1 MASKFDL
8 KDILNQRS
16 KGTDMQEKEYKTDG
30 VVELVDIYDMIP
42 SQDNFYDVTKHMDL
56 VNSIKLLGVLQ
67 PVLLSE
73 SEEPDKYSIKAG
85 HRRREACLYLVEQ
98 EGLEKF
104 RYIPSIIKPEQDDV
118 MGKLTIIMANRFR
131 NKTDWEKMQEA
142 IQTET
147 LLEKLKG
154 NKNLNKQMREHL
166 KEMLGVEN
174 DRKMKTRDFVAEILG
189 TSSTQIGRYDAIY
202 KNLCMECMEVF
213 KRGFINVSVAAEM
226 AGLSPE
232 WQMEAFELLQKNGS
246 IQISDVAK
254 LKQQERDSKPIEGQ
268 QTFDEAVAPNRNEV
282 KRECVRNFYELVM
295 NEQEKELA
303 RERKKRELQEELYTH
318 HRNSGGANGKINWNC
333 QSYEIK
339 FLVAGMEDIKM
350 SWFGFVILL
359 FEILDVEEAEAELI
373 EAEESQTLKRMCG
386 ATQQPCNFEN
396 IKEVAKTLD
405 VECKANCCAACENPC
420 GARCNYAAQH
430 SNVAEEP
437 EQFEAKPEYKDILC
451 YSCLHYAE
459 CDKKAGTVFSCRSYV
474 NKAQAEK
481 TQEQLYSEEQDR
493 IDRETARK
501 IEEIKQ
507 KDIEALPIGDKREPR
522 DDYEISIT
530 MRQYSEVYYGHI
542 NFLVT
547 PKKDYRFNDTITLK
561 EYCNGETSGKEIVV
575 KVKNVVQDCTGIEDK
590 YCVIGFYTVQK

>member
-1 MASKFDL
+1 MVSKFDL

-131 NKTDWEKMQEA
+131 DKSDWEKMKEA
-142 IQTET
+142 IET
-147 LLEKLKG
+147 MNYLKELKG
-154 NKNLNKQMREHL
+154 NKKLDKDIQAHL
-166 KEMLGVEN
+166 KEILDIEDDQN
-174 DRKMKTRDFVAEILG
+174 MKSRDFVARILG
-189 TSSTQIGRYDAIY
+189 TSPTQIGRFRAIY
-202 KNLCMECMEVF
+202 NNLCIVCMEAF
-213 KRGFINVSVAAEM
+213 QQNLINVSVAYEI
-226 AGLSPE
+226 AGLSPK
-232 WQMEAFELLQKNGS
+232 WQMEAYVMLKKNGS
-246 IQISDVAK
+246 LQISDVIK

-268 QTFDEAVAPNRNEV
+268 QTLDEAVAPNRNEV
-282 KRECVRNFYELVM
+282 KQECVRSFYELVM

-318 HRNSGGANGKINWNC
+318 HRNSGGANGKINWQC

-339 FLVAGMEDIKM
+339 FLVKGMEDIKM
-350 SWFGFVILL
+350 SWFGFVNLL
-359 FEILDVEEAEAELI
+359 FEILDAEEAENELMEAEELQNCDNDVVEEAE
-373 EAEESQTLKRMCG
+373 T
-386 ATQQPCNFEN
+386 
-396 IKEVAKTLD
+396 
-405 VECKANCCAACENPC
+405 
-420 GARCNYAAQH
+420 
-430 SNVAEEP
+430 

-459 CDKKAGTVFSCRSYV
+459 CDKKAGTVFSCGSYV

-481 TQEQLYSEEQDR
+481 TPEQLYSEEQDR

-501 IEEIKQ
+501 IEEMKQ
-507 KDIEALPIGDKREPR
+507 KDIETLPIGDKREPR
-522 DDYEISIT
+522 DDYEISVT

-547 PKKDYRFNDTITLK
+547 PKKDYRFDDTITLK
-561 EYCNGETSGKEIVV
+561 EYRNGEASGREIVV